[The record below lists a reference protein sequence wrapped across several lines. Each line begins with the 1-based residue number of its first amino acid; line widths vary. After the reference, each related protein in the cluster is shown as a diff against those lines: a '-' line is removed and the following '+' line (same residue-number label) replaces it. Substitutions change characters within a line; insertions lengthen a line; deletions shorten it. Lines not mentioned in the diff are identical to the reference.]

1 MASSEQLY
9 PLAGQDGVAI
19 PLDIILPEALCVLLH
34 GEFKALPLGTELLI
48 ATAADHDAVLHFLDA
63 APTTTPGAAVSKVWY
78 QHSVFLPAG
87 LPISLVVPSGL
98 TFAQARGLSSP
109 LCTVALQS
117 FIKWQGTGLSTQL
130 SRKF

>member
-9 PLAGQDGVAI
+9 PLAGQDGAAI
-19 PLDIILPEALCVLLH
+19 PLDIILPESLCILTH
-34 GEFKALPLGTELLI
+34 GESVSLPAGTELFI
-48 ATAADHDAVLHFLDA
+48 ATATEQDALLHFLDA

-78 QHSVFLPAG
+78 QHSAFLPAG
-87 LPISLVVPSGL
+87 LPMSIVVPAGF
-98 TFAQARGLSSP
+98 TFVQARGLSSS

-117 FIKWQGTGLSTQL
+117 FVKWQGTGLSTQL